1 MTAVAVPSAGITERT
16 RALGRS
22 ARAFYLVGRSDAL
35 AYPLAFALSV
45 FSRLTNVFLYFFVAR
60 IVTTDEAVVAGG
72 YFAFSVVG
80 TLVLWVLG
88 AGLELFG
95 QFVQRTIDQGHLEL
109 YLVQPTSWLLL
120 PFLWFQWLLVERILA
135 GVATIAVAYALGVRF
150 ATDRL
155 VLGVVVLALGVAA
168 THAIGVIA
176 ASVRLLSKRAD
187 PVLLIYTVASTVF
200 SGLFVPVQVLPG
212 FLQSVSWFIPHTYVV
227 DALRQLLLDGGEA
240 SSRVSIG
247 TAVLA
252 LAAFSVVAYAV
263 GLALFSKSLH
273 YARERGILGSY

>member
-1 MTAVAVPSAGITERT
+1 MTAVVEHARL
-16 RALGRS
+16 LGRS
-22 ARAFYLVGRSDAL
+22 ARAFYAVGRSDAL
-35 AYPLAFALSV
+35 AYPLAFLLGI
-45 FSRLTNVFLYFFVAR
+45 FSRLTNVFLYYFVAR
-60 IVTTDEAVVAGG
+60 IVTTDETVVAGG

-95 QFVQRTIDQGHLEL
+95 SFVQRTIDQGHLEL
-109 YLVQPTSWLLL
+109 YLVQPVAWPLL
-120 PFLWFQWLLVERILA
+120 PFLWFQWLVVERLVA
-135 GVATIAVAYALGVRF
+135 GVATVAVAYALGVRF

-155 VLGVVVLALGVAA
+155 LLAVLVLALGIAA

-187 PVLLIYTVASTVF
+187 PVLLAYTVASTVF
-200 SGLFVPVQVLPG
+200 SGLFVPVQVLPEV
-212 FLQSVSWFIPHTYVV
+212 LQSLSWLIPHTYVV

-240 SSRVSIG
+240 SSRVSVG
-247 TAVLA
+247 EAVLA
-252 LAAFSVVAYAV
+252 LCAFSAVAYTV
-263 GLALFSKSLH
+263 GLVLFDRSLH

>member
-1 MTAVAVPSAGITERT
+1 MTAVVEHAQL
-16 RALGRS
+16 LGRS
-22 ARAFYLVGRSDAL
+22 ARAFYLVGKSDAL
-35 AYPLAFALSV
+35 AYPLAFMLAI
-45 FSRLTNVFLYFFVAR
+45 FSRLTNVFLYYFVAR
-60 IVTTDEAVVAGG
+60 IVTTDESVVAGG

-95 QFVQRTIDQGHLEL
+95 SFVQRTIDQGHLEL
-109 YLVQPTSWLLL
+109 YLVQPVAWPLL
-120 PFLWFQWLLVERILA
+120 PFLWFQWLVVERIVA
-135 GVATIAVAYALGVRF
+135 GIATVVVAYALGVRF

-155 VLGVVVLALGVAA
+155 LLAVVVLALGVAA

-187 PVLLIYTVASTVF
+187 PVLLAYTVASTVF

-212 FLQSVSWFIPHTYVV
+212 ILQSLSWLIPHTYVV

-240 SSRVSIG
+240 SSRVSVG
-247 TAVLA
+247 NAVLA
-252 LAAFSVVAYAV
+252 LGSFTVVAYAV
-263 GLALFSKSLH
+263 GLVLFSKSLH
-273 YARERGILGSY
+273 YARRRGILGSY